1 MSQTHFTGRGA
12 ILWGVILNV
21 VVLLSMISWDA
32 YIFYRLLV
40 LGRTQINIV
49 PSGTYVFSEKDL
61 DEVIKILNERSSEF
75 ERLSGSATVTRIK
88 K

>member
-1 MSQTHFTGRGA
+1 MSQTRFTGKDA

-21 VVLLSMISWDA
+21 IILLFMISWDA

-40 LGRTQINIV
+40 LDRPQINIV
-49 PSGTYVFSEKDL
+49 PFGTYMFAEKDL

-75 ERLSGSATVTRIK
+75 ERLSGLAAVTGVK